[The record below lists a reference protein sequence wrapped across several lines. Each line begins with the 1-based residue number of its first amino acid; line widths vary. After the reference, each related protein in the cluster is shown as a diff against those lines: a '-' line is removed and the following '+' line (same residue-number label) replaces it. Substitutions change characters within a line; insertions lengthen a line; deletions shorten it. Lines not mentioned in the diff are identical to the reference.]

1 MPRKKELSTNLTI
14 EECRELAAA
23 MLEDA
28 AGLPPGPKRNEILKL
43 AHGYQSLAKM
53 KEWLA
58 KKIN

>member
-1 MPRKKELSTNLTI
+1 MI
-14 EECRELAAA
+14 EECRELATA

-28 AGLPPGPKRNEILKL
+28 AGLPPGPKKDEMLKL

-58 KKIN
+58 KKMN